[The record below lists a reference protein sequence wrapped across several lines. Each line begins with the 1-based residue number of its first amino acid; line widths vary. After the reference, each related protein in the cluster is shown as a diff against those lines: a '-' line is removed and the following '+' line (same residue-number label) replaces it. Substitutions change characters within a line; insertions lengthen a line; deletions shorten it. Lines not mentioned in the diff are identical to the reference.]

1 MTCGFKNADI
11 IKLGDDYVW
20 KGDKNLEIYEKN
32 FEKPLIDKSREEYQQ
47 KSTLW
52 MSRLNCP
59 EYLNE
64 CEAHL
69 TKEEARA
76 DYIL

>member
-1 MTCGFKNADI
+1 
-11 IKLGDDYVW
+11 
-20 KGDKNLEIYEKN
+20 
-32 FEKPLIDKSREEYQQ
+32 
-47 KSTLW
+47 

-76 DYIL
+76 DYILQPETKPKLMNAIH